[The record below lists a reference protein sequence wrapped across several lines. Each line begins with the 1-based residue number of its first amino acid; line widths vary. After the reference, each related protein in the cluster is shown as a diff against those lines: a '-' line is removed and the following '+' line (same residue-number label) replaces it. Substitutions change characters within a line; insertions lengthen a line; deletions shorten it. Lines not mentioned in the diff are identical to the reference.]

1 MPRFSSIRG
10 SAARAPV
17 RALGALALLL
27 LLPAAVRGDIA
38 LYQAAVP
45 LQGAT
50 EAGRAAGFGEALR
63 IAAVRAS
70 GRQAAATNPV
80 IAAAAADPSRYVQQ
94 YSTTPD
100 RMLKVGF
107 DGRSVEQLLQQ
118 AGLPLWPAE
127 RPTTLVQ
134 LFVPSIA
141 GGTRAV
147 LASERP
153 PERAEIERAAQ
164 MRGVPLA
171 WPQQAI
177 DLAQARSSPAA
188 AAGSAA
194 QAVLVGVSA
203 GARIDWKFLHADQ
216 RTQTQGGPAAG
227 ANLAADSLAA
237 RYAPASTLGLT
248 TQSVRV
254 GGVTDLQA
262 YAGLLEYLQSLSL
275 VRAVAVEELAGETVR
290 LKLSLRGDVELL
302 RRIAALDTHLQAGV
316 RAAEPP
322 GAEGTDFTWQ
332 P

>member
-1 MPRFSSIRG
+1 MPRFSAIVG
-10 SAARAPV
+10 SPARAPV

-27 LLPAAVRGDIA
+27 LPAVGRADIA

-45 LQGAT
+45 LQAAT

-177 DLAQARSSPAA
+177 DLAQARSAPAS

-203 GARIDWKFLHADQ
+203 GGQIDWKFLHADQ
-216 RTQTQGGPAAG
+216 RTQSQGGPSAG

-302 RRIAALDTHLQAGV
+302 RRIAALDTHLQAGA
-316 RAAEPP
+316 RATGTP
-322 GAEGTDFTWQ
+322 GTEGTDFTWQ

>member
-1 MPRFSSIRG
+1 MPRFSSTVRVP
-10 SAARAPV
+10 RRVPV
-17 RALGALALLL
+17 RARNALALLL
-27 LLPAAVRGDIA
+27 LLPAVAQADIA

-45 LQGAT
+45 LQDAT
-50 EAGRAAGFGEALR
+50 EAARAAGFGEALR
-63 IAAVRAS
+63 IATVRAS
-70 GRQAAATNPV
+70 GRRAAATNRV

-107 DGRSVEQLLQQ
+107 DGRGVEQLLQQ

-127 RPTTLVQ
+127 RPTTLVE
-134 LFVPSIA
+134 LFVPSVA

-147 LASERP
+147 LAAERP

-164 MRGVPLA
+164 VRGVPLA
-171 WPQQAI
+171 WPPQAI
-177 DLAQARSSPAA
+177 DLAQARNPSVSGAT
-188 AAGSAA
+188 
-194 QAVLVGVSA
+194 QAVLVGVSS
-203 GARIDWKFLHADQ
+203 GARIDWQFLHAGQ
-216 RTQTQGGPAAG
+216 KAQSQGGPSAG
-227 ANLAADSLAA
+227 ADLAADSLAA
-237 RYAPASTLGLT
+237 RYAPASTLGLS

-254 GGVTDLQA
+254 GGVADLRS

-275 VRAVAVEELAGETVR
+275 VRAVSVDELTGATVR
-290 LKLSLRGDVELL
+290 LQLSLRGDVELL

-316 RAAEPP
+316 RVAEPP

>member
-1 MPRFSSIRG
+1 MPRFSSTVR
-10 SAARAPV
+10 AQRRAPAGA
-17 RALGALALLL
+17 RKALAVLL
-27 LLPAAVRGDIA
+27 LLPATGYADIA

-50 EAGRAAGFGEALR
+50 EAARAAGFGEALR

-70 GRQAAATNPV
+70 GRRAASTNPV

-94 YSTTPD
+94 YSTTPE

-107 DGRSVEQLLQQ
+107 DSRGVEQLLQQ

-127 RPTTLVQ
+127 RPTTLVE
-134 LFVPSIA
+134 LFVPSVA

-147 LASERP
+147 LAAERP
-153 PERAEIERAAQ
+153 PERTEIERAAQ
-164 MRGVPLA
+164 GRGVPLA

-177 DLAQARSSPAA
+177 DLAQGRNPSV
-188 AAGSAA
+188 SAA
-194 QAVLVGVSA
+194 TQAVLVGVSS
-203 GARIDWKFLHADQ
+203 GAHIDWKFLHAGQ
-216 RTQTQGGPAAG
+216 MTQSQGGPSAG
-227 ANLAADSLAA
+227 ADLAADSLAA
-237 RYAPASTLGLT
+237 RYAPASTLGLS
-248 TQSVRV
+248 TQFVRV
-254 GGVTDLQA
+254 GGVADLQA

-275 VRAVAVEELAGETVR
+275 VRAVSVDELTGATVR
-290 LKLSLRGDVELL
+290 LQLSLRGDVELL
-302 RRIAALDTHLQAGV
+302 RRIAALDTHLRAGV

>member
-1 MPRFSSIRG
+1 MPRFSSTVRVP
-10 SAARAPV
+10 RWAPV
-17 RALGALALLL
+17 RALRALALLL
-27 LLPAAVRGDIA
+27 LLPAAGYADIA

-45 LQGAT
+45 LHGPT
-50 EAGRAAGFGEALR
+50 EADRAAGFGEALR
-63 IAAVRAS
+63 VAAVRAS
-70 GRQAAATNPV
+70 GRRAAATNPV
-80 IAAAAADPSRYVQQ
+80 VAAAAADPSRYVQQ

-107 DGRSVEQLLQQ
+107 DGRGVEQLLQQ

-127 RPTTLVQ
+127 RPTTLVE
-134 LFVPSIA
+134 LFVPSVA

-164 MRGVPLA
+164 VRGVPLA

-177 DLAQARSSPAA
+177 DLAQARNPSAS
-188 AAGSAA
+188 AGSGVT
-194 QAVLVGVSA
+194 QAVLVGVGS
-203 GARIDWKFLHADQ
+203 GAQIDWKFLHADQ
-216 RTQTQGGPAAG
+216 RMQSQGGPSAG
-227 ANLAADSLAA
+227 ADLAADSLAA

-275 VRAVAVEELAGETVR
+275 VRAVSVDEMTGEAVR

-302 RRIAALDTHLQAGV
+302 RRIAALDTRLQAGV
-316 RAAEPP
+316 RATGTP